1 MINIIG
7 LQKKYGK
14 KEILHNITLELQNTT
29 YGLVGANGAGKTTLI
44 RILAGIIAPSEGRVM
59 VNGQKDAVGYLP
71 QKFGCFPEITVYE
84 QMQYFACLKKLP
96 ENMQK
101 DEIDK
106 VLLMVN
112 LNEQK
117 NVRCNKLS
125 GGMVRR
131 VGIAQALM
139 GSPQLLL
146 LDEPTV
152 GLDFEERKRFNQI
165 IQKLEGKMTILLS
178 THLIEDIN
186 NVCKKVILIQ
196 NGQVKQIEDVNGAS
210 AIL

>member
-44 RILAGIIAPSEGRVM
+44 RILAGIITPSEGTVM
-59 VNGQKDAVGYLP
+59 VDGQKDAVGYLP
-71 QKFGCFPEITVYE
+71 QKFGCFPELTVYE
-84 QMQYFACLKKLP
+84 QMQYFACLKKVP
-96 ENMQK
+96 ENKQR

-106 VLLMVN
+106 VLCLVN
-112 LNEQK
+112 MNEQK

-165 IQKLEGKMTILLS
+165 LQKLEGKMTILLS

-186 NVCKKVILIQ
+186 HVCRKVIIIQ
-196 NGQVKQIEDVNGAS
+196 NGKAELVKDTSSIS
-210 AIL
+210 AML

>member
-1 MINIIG
+1 
-7 LQKKYGK
+7 
-14 KEILHNITLELQNTT
+14 
-29 YGLVGANGAGKTTLI
+29 
-44 RILAGIIAPSEGRVM
+44 
-59 VNGQKDAVGYLP
+59 
-71 QKFGCFPEITVYE
+71 
-84 QMQYFACLKKLP
+84 
-96 ENMQK
+96 
-101 DEIDK
+101 
-106 VLLMVN
+106 
-112 LNEQK
+112 
-117 NVRCNKLS
+117 
-125 GGMVRR
+125 MVRR